1 MNKDT
6 ISGYFSTI
14 IDTERGTKQIR
25 SKYGE
30 IISRINVNNYS
41 EKEEVVILVL
51 QSSNFS
57 RIHPQ
62 RF

>member
-25 SKYGE
+25 PKYGE

-51 QSSNFS
+51 QSSNFP